1 MVKQTLLLVAALG
14 LSSAVQADKVQSY
27 QLTVLHNQLHYPWA
41 LVFLPDGDMLLTER
55 SGTLKRLSGDG
66 TERFSIRPQLPQLL
80 QASQAGLQDI
90 ALMPDFAQNAGVVIS
105 YACGTLTANNTCLAS
120 AVLTDNGLSDI
131 KRIFQAQPLK
141 SGAAHFGGRIAFL
154 PDNSLVL
161 TLGDG
166 FDYREQAQNPA
177 NHLGKI
183 VRLNIDG
190 SVPQDN
196 PFVDK
201 AGYAAEIFS
210 LGHRNV
216 QGIFYDAPGQTLY
229 SHEHGPRGG
238 DELNIITAGNNY
250 GWPVATYGI
259 DYTGARISPFT
270 TFDTMQDAIWGWTPS
285 IAPAGMTLYRGELF
299 PDWQGNIFVAAL
311 AAKSVSR
318 LQIEN
323 RKVVSEQVLFTELK
337 QRIRD
342 VRSGPDGALYLLTDS
357 DNGQLI
363 KVTPAN

>member
-1 MVKQTLLLVAALG
+1 MLRFAILLALLFAVPGLNAAP
-14 LSSAVQADKVQSY
+14 SY
-27 QLTVLHNQLHYPWA
+27 QLKVLADNLNYPWA

-55 SGTLKRLSGDG
+55 SGTVKRLAADG
-66 TERFSIRPQLPQLL
+66 SERFSIQPALPDLL
-80 QASQAGLQDI
+80 QAAQAGLQDI
-90 ALMPDFAQNAGVVIS
+90 ILAPDFAANSRILLS
-105 YACGTLTANNTCLAS
+105 YACGTLKANNTCLAS
-120 AVLTDNGLSDI
+120 AELTASGLDNI

-183 VRLNIDG
+183 VRLNTDG

-196 PFVDK
+196 PFVNK
-201 AGYAAEIFS
+201 PGYAAEIYS

-216 QGIFYDAPGQTLY
+216 QGIFYDTQSQTLY

-238 DELNIITAGNNY
+238 DELNIISAGENY
-250 GWPVATYGI
+250 GWPVATKGI
-259 DYTGARISPFT
+259 DYTGARVSPYTAFSG
-270 TFDTMQDAIWGWTPS
+270 MQVPVWGWTPS

-299 PDWQGNIFVAAL
+299 PQWQGNIFVAAL
-311 AAKSVSR
+311 AAKSVYR
-318 LQIEN
+318 LQIE
-323 RKVVSEQVLFTELK
+323 KHQVVHEQVLFSELK

-357 DNGQLI
+357 DKGQLI
-363 KVTPAN
+363 KVTP

>member
-1 MVKQTLLLVAALG
+1 MPRFAILLALLFAAP
-14 LSSAVQADKVQSY
+14 AVNAAAPY
-27 QLTVLHNQLHYPWA
+27 QLKVLADNLNYPWA
-41 LVFLPDGDMLLTER
+41 LEFLPDGDMLLTER
-55 SGTLKRLSGDG
+55 SGTLKRLAADG
-66 TERFSIRPQLPQLL
+66 SERFSIQPALPDLL
-80 QASQAGLQDI
+80 QAAQAGLQD
-90 ALMPDFAQNAGVVIS
+90 VILTPGFTDNNQILLS
-105 YACGTLTANNTCLAS
+105 YACGTLKANNTCLAS
-120 AVLTDNGLSDI
+120 AELTASGLGNI

-183 VRLNIDG
+183 VRLNVDG
-190 SVPQDN
+190 SVPPDN
-196 PFVDK
+196 PFADRP
-201 AGYAAEIFS
+201 GYAAEIYS

-216 QGIFYDAPGQTLY
+216 QGIFYDAVTQTLY

-238 DELNIITAGNNY
+238 DELNIINGGANY
-250 GWPVATYGI
+250 GWPVATKGI
-259 DYTGARISPFT
+259 DYTGARVSPYTGFT
-270 TFDTMQDAIWGWTPS
+270 GMEAPVWGWTPS

-299 PDWQGNIFVAAL
+299 PQWQGNIFVAAL
-311 AAKSVSR
+311 AAKSVYR
-318 LQIEN
+318 LDIEN
-323 RKVVSEQVLFTELK
+323 HRVVHEQVLFSELK

-357 DNGQLI
+357 DKGQLI

>member
-1 MVKQTLLLVAALG
+1 MLRFAILLAL
-14 LSSAVQADKVQSY
+14 LFAVPALNAGQPYHLKVLADK
-27 QLTVLHNQLHYPWA
+27 LDYPWA

-55 SGTLKRLSGDG
+55 SGTVKRLAADG
-66 TERFSIRPQLPQLL
+66 SERFSIKPALPGLMHS
-80 QASQAGLQDI
+80 SQAGLLDVI
-90 ALMPDFAQNAGVVIS
+90 LAPDFTGNNQILLS
-105 YACGTLTANNTCLAS
+105 YACGTLKANNTCLAS
-120 AVLTDNGLSDI
+120 AELAVNGLVNI
-131 KRIFQAQPLK
+131 RRIFQARPLK

-154 PDNSLVL
+154 PDNSLLL

-183 VRLNIDG
+183 VRLNADG

-210 LGHRNV
+210 MGHRNV
-216 QGIFYDAPGQTLY
+216 QGIFYDAPSQTLY

-238 DELNIITAGNNY
+238 DELNILTAGANY
-250 GWPVATYGI
+250 GWPVATEGI
-259 DYTGARISPFT
+259 DYTGARVSPYTAFSG
-270 TFDTMQDAIWGWTPS
+270 MQAPVWSWTPS
-285 IAPAGMTLYRGELF
+285 IAPAGMTLYRGKLF
-299 PDWQGNIFVAAL
+299 PHWLGNIFVAAL
-311 AAKSVSR
+311 AAKSVHR

-323 RKVVSEQVLFTELK
+323 HQVVHEQVLFSELK

-342 VRSGPDGALYLLTDS
+342 VHSGPDGALYLLTDS
-357 DNGQLI
+357 NNGQLI

>member
-1 MVKQTLLLVAALG
+1 MLKFTILLALLFAVPVLNAA
-14 LSSAVQADKVQSY
+14 QPY
-27 QLTVLHNQLHYPWA
+27 QLKVVADNLNYPWA
-41 LVFLPDGDMLLTER
+41 LVFLPDGDMLLSER
-55 SGTLKRLSGDG
+55 SGTLKRLAADG
-66 TERFSIRPQLPQLL
+66 SERFSIKPALPDLM
-80 QASQAGLQDI
+80 QASQAGLQD
-90 ALMPDFAQNAGVVIS
+90 VILAPGFVGNNQILLS
-105 YACGTLTANNTCLAS
+105 YACGTLQANNTCLAS
-120 AVLTDNGLSDI
+120 AELTSSGLDNI
-131 KRIFQAQPLK
+131 RRIFQAQPLK

-196 PFVDK
+196 PFVNK
-201 AGYAAEIFS
+201 PGYAAEIYS

-216 QGIFYDAPGQTLY
+216 QGIFYDAPSQTLY

-238 DELNIITAGNNY
+238 DELNIINAGVNY
-250 GWPVATYGI
+250 GWPVATKGI
-259 DYTGARISPFT
+259 DYTGARVSPYTDFRG
-270 TFDTMQDAIWGWTPS
+270 MQAPVWGWTPS

-299 PDWQGNIFVAAL
+299 PQWQGNIFVAAL
-311 AAKSVSR
+311 AAKSVHR

-323 RKVVSEQVLFTELK
+323 QQIVHDQMLFSELK

-357 DNGQLI
+357 DKGQLI
-363 KVTPAN
+363 RVTPAN

>member
-1 MVKQTLLLVAALG
+1 MPRFAILLALLFAVPALNAAP
-14 LSSAVQADKVQSY
+14 SY
-27 QLTVLHNQLHYPWA
+27 QLKVLADNLNYPWA
-41 LVFLPDGDMLLTER
+41 LEFLPDGDMLLTER
-55 SGTLKRLSGDG
+55 SGTLKRLAADG
-66 TERFSIRPQLPQLL
+66 SERFSIQPALPDLL
-80 QASQAGLQDI
+80 QAAQAGLQD
-90 ALMPDFAQNAGVVIS
+90 VILTPGFTGNSQILLS
-105 YACGTLTANNTCLAS
+105 YACGTLKANNTCLAS
-120 AVLTDNGLSDI
+120 AELTTSGLNNI

-183 VRLNIDG
+183 VRLNADG
-190 SVPQDN
+190 SIPPDN
-196 PFVDK
+196 PFADRP
-201 AGYAAEIFS
+201 GYVAEIYS

-216 QGIFYDAPGQTLY
+216 QGIFYDAVTQTLY

-238 DELNIITAGNNY
+238 DELNIIQAGENY
-250 GWPVATYGI
+250 GWPVATKGI
-259 DYTGARISPFT
+259 DYTGARVSPYTAFSG
-270 TFDTMQDAIWGWTPS
+270 MQAPVWGWTPS

-299 PDWQGNIFVAAL
+299 PQWQGNIFVAAL
-311 AAKSVSR
+311 AAKSVYR
-318 LQIEN
+318 LQIE
-323 RKVVSEQVLFTELK
+323 KQQIVHEQVLFSELK

-357 DNGQLI
+357 DKGQLI

>member
-1 MVKQTLLLVAALG
+1 MLKFAVLLALLFAVPALNAA
-14 LSSAVQADKVQSY
+14 QPY
-27 QLTVLHNQLHYPWA
+27 QLKVLADNLNYPWA

-55 SGTLKRLSGDG
+55 SGALKRLAADG
-66 TERFSIRPQLPQLL
+66 SERFSVKPQLPDLMR
-80 QASQAGLQDI
+80 ASQAGLQDVI
-90 ALMPDFAQNAGVVIS
+90 LMPHFAANNQLLLS
-105 YACGTLTANNTCLAS
+105 YACGTLKANNTCLAS
-120 AVLTDNGLSDI
+120 AELTASGLNNI

-183 VRLNIDG
+183 VRLNADG

-196 PFVDK
+196 PFINK

-216 QGIFYDAPGQTLY
+216 QGIFYDAPSQTLY

-238 DELNIITAGNNY
+238 DELNIISAGANY
-250 GWPVATYGI
+250 GWPVATKGI
-259 DYTGARISPFT
+259 DYTGAKVSPYT
-270 TFDTMQDAIWGWTPS
+270 TFSGMQAAVWGWTPS

-299 PDWQGNIFVAAL
+299 PQWQGNIFVAAL
-311 AAKSVSR
+311 AAKSVYR

-323 RKVVSEQVLFTELK
+323 HQVVHEQVLFSELQ

-357 DNGQLI
+357 DKGQLI
-363 KVTPAN
+363 KVTP